1 VEVIDTF
8 AWIEYFAGTEQGE
21 KARPFI
27 ESGKAIT
34 PSVVVAEFT
43 DKYVREGI
51 NPNDRLRFIRNRTT
65 IAPLDDEIAETAGRI
80 SAERRRSVKR
90 WGFVDSCVLATARAK
105 GVKVVT
111 SDDHFNGLEETIR
124 I

>member
-8 AWIEYFAGTEQGE
+8 AWIEYFAGTDRGE

-34 PSVVVAEFT
+34 PAVVLAEFT

-90 WGFVDSCVLATARAK
+90 WGIVDSCVLATARAK
-105 GVKVVT
+105 GMKVVT
-111 SDDHFNGLEETIR
+111 GDDHFNGLEETIR